1 MDTGFGA
8 QSTSLHHSS
17 MTSLKSLYNAHHT
30 LPLPQDST
38 SDDVIRSLLEAGMI
52 PVLVKLASKPTH
64 INKKWY
70 LTDLEVSMTHYMC
83 LMSVRSVSIIM

>member
-1 MDTGFGA
+1 
-8 QSTSLHHSS
+8 
-17 MTSLKSLYNAHHT
+17 MTSLKSLYNTHHT

-70 LTDLEVSMTHYMC
+70 LTDLEVSMTHYIVSMMMV
-83 LMSVRSVSIIM
+83 LTSVSMVMVLLPW